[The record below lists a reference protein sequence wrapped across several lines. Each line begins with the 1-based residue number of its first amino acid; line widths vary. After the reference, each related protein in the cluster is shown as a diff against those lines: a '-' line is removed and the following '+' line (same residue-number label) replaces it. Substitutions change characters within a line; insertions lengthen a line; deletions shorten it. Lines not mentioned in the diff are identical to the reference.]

1 MSDFI
6 TAARPYAKA
15 DFETAQAG
23 SSLAAWSEALAL
35 LAAVIADK
43 DLKTVLDSPAMA
55 AAEKGEIV
63 IDICKDQLS
72 DTSRNLVKVL
82 AENARLVLLPE
93 IAKLYEMF
101 RAEAESKIEAV
112 VTSAYVLTD
121 AQLQA
126 MTGALKKKLGS
137 DVTLVTEID
146 KSLIGGVIIKAG
158 DLVIDGSAKARL
170 ASLAKALTH

>member
-15 DFETAQAG
+15 VFETAQAG
-23 SSLAAWSEALAL
+23 SSLAEWSEALSL
-35 LAAVIADK
+35 LAVVIADK

-112 VTSAYVLTD
+112 VTSAYALTD

-126 MTGALKKKLGS
+126 MTDALKKKLGS

>member
-15 DFETAQAG
+15 VFETAQAG

-35 LAAVIADK
+35 LAAVIVDK
-43 DLKTVLDSPAMA
+43 DLKAVLDSPAMA

-63 IDICKDQLS
+63 IDICKDRLS